1 MQDNFCLKTSAIW
14 QFVGYGLYALKI
26 LVPLIIIILGV
37 IDFSKATLS
46 SDDKAIS
53 KAATTL
59 IQRLILGIAIF
70 LIPTI
75 VNLVLNLVKESV
87 EVVGNTGACYTCLL
101 DPNSSECDSYKKEAE
116 ALRKQQ

>member
-37 IDFSKATLS
+37 IDFSKATIS
-46 SDDKAIS
+46 SDDKAIP

-59 IQRLILGIAIF
+59 IQRVILGLVVF

-75 VNLVLNLVKESV
+75 VNVVLNLVKESV
-87 EVVGNTGACYTCLL
+87 SVVGNTKACYSCLL
-101 DPNSSECDSYKKEAE
+101 DPNSDECNGYKKEAE
-116 ALRKQQ
+116 ALRK